1 MNSSKEIKEDNLSEL
16 EKLKEQLSKV
26 NYEIY
31 EIENSSKS
39 NSNPGPILA
48 LRSLK
53 RQRGILQDKIK
64 KLK

>member
-1 MNSSKEIKEDNLSEL
+1 MDQSKEIQKDNLSEL

-31 EIENSSKS
+31 DIETSSKS

-53 RQRGILQDKIK
+53 RQRDILQDKIK

>member
-1 MNSSKEIKEDNLSEL
+1 MDPSKQIKKDNLSEL

-31 EIENSSKS
+31 EIDNSSKS

-53 RQRGILQDKIK
+53 HQRDILEDKIK
-64 KLK
+64 KLM

>member
-1 MNSSKEIKEDNLSEL
+1 MEPLKQIKEGNLSEL
-16 EKLKEQLSKV
+16 EKLKEQLNKV
-26 NYEIY
+26 HYEIY

-53 RQRGILQDKIK
+53 RQRDILEDKIK

>member
-1 MNSSKEIKEDNLSEL
+1 MDQTKEIKKDDLNEL
-16 EKLKEQLSKV
+16 KKLKEQLNKV

-31 EIENSSKS
+31 DIETSSKS

-53 RQRGILQDKIK
+53 RQRNILEDKIK
-64 KLK
+64 KLM